1 MSALHGIIPPL
12 VTPLTAQ
19 QQLDQHHLEKL
30 LAYQLDAGVHG
41 FFVLGTTGEGPSL
54 AHALKAEL
62 VKQTCLFVEQRVPV
76 LVNISDTSIVE
87 SVKLAHVAA
96 QAGARAVV
104 VTAPYYFPLD
114 QDDIWK
120 YLKTL
125 IAQLPL
131 PLYLYNMPSHV
142 KVSLGMEVLHRA
154 MQEPAILGIKDSSG
168 DRSYFKSL
176 LKLAQDR
183 PGWSV
188 MVGPEELF
196 VEAVTWGGNGG
207 VLGGANL
214 YPKLL
219 VQLFHAL
226 RSKNIVLQGQLV
238 ERLNWFHQ
246 HVLQLIPRTNGWLV
260 GLKTALALQG
270 LCEEIFAEP
279 LHPMTDDERGHLREN
294 LVKLRSMQEF

>member
-12 VTPLTAQ
+12 VTPLNAQ

-30 LAYQLDAGVHG
+30 LSYQMDAGVHG
-41 FFVLGTTGEGPSL
+41 FFLLGTTGEGPSM

-62 VKQTCLFVEQRVPV
+62 VKQTCQFVEQRVPV

-87 SVKLAHVAA
+87 SVKLAHIAA

-104 VTAPYYFPLD
+104 VTSPYYFPLD
-114 QDDIWK
+114 QEDIWK
-120 YLKTL
+120 YLKSL

-142 KVSLGMEVLHRA
+142 KVSLGMEVLQRA
-154 MQEPAILGIKDSSG
+154 LQEPAILGIKDSSG

-183 PGWSV
+183 PGWTI

-226 RSKNIVLQGQLV
+226 RSKNVTLQEQLV
-238 ERLNWFHQ
+238 ERMHWFHQ
-246 HVLQLIPRTNGWLV
+246 HVLQLVPRTNGWLV

-270 LCEEIFAEP
+270 LCEEVFAEP
-279 LHPMTDDERGHLREN
+279 LHPMTDDERQHLQEN
-294 LVKLRSMQEF
+294 LVKLRAMQEF